1 MNKFF
6 VLIFGG
12 RGPRPIRL
20 ATRSRLGVEEL
31 TPRVLPSAGCSM
43 ASGGASDQSARTAF
57 AHPFDDGRF
66 YGGSHDCSG
75 DHGAAHAT
83 LAGTLSDS
91 AGATGTASFS
101 ESAGSLYVTV
111 KGATASTTL
120 SVTIT
125 DNGTTTTLGTVT
137 TDASGDG
144 HAKFTGVT
152 AAVGDII
159 MVGDLAGTLAQI
171 KFSAT
176 LAGTG
181 TGVSGSSSFNSVKNE
196 LNVSIKGAAD
206 STTYNVSINGTVVGQ
221 ITTNK
226 HGRGRLHVS
235 PTGVTI
241 VSGSTISIADTAGDA
256 AVLTG
261 TFA

>member
-6 VLIFGG
+6 ALIFGD
-12 RGPRPIRL
+12 RGPRSVRQSPRM
-20 ATRSRLGVEEL
+20 RLGVEEL
-31 TPRVLPSAGCSM
+31 TPRVLPSAGCG
-43 ASGGASDQSARTAF
+43 AAAGGASDSAAHAAF
-57 AHPFDDGRF
+57 ANPFDDG
-66 YGGSHDCSG
+66 GSHGGGHDCG
-75 DHGAAHAT
+75 GNHGAAHAT

-91 AGATGTASFS
+91 AGATGTASFN

-120 SVTIT
+120 SVTFT
-125 DNGTTTTLGTVT
+125 DNGTTTTVGTVT

-144 HAKFTGVT
+144 HAKLTDVT
-152 AAVGDII
+152 AAAGDTIA
-159 MVGDLAGTLAQI
+159 VGDLTGTLAQV
-171 KFSAT
+171 KFSAE
-176 LAGTG
+176 LVGTA
-181 TGVSGSSSFNSVKNE
+181 TGVRGSSSFNSVKDD
-196 LNVSIKGAAD
+196 LHVSIAGAAD

-226 HGRGRLHVS
+226 HGRGRLTVT

-241 VSGSTISIADTAGDA
+241 ASGSTISIADTAGDA
-256 AVLTG
+256 AILTG